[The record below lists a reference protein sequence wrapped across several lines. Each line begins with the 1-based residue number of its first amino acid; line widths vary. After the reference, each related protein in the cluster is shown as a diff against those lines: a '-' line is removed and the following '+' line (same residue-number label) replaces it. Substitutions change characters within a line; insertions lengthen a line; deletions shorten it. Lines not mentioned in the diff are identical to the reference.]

1 MKREEKP
8 VQYRKIQLSSSQT
21 RLVSLPRD
29 WAERNKIEK
38 DSVIIIRE
46 LPNDT
51 LLLTPANRPLKKK
64 PIKLPDSKR
73 IHRDLLRAYLDGFD
87 KIEIFSSQGPLKRR
101 DQIHEVSRNLI
112 GLEILEEDSGRIEIH
127 FLIEPSPTLDPLLL
141 IRRCFSIA
149 AGMERDTIQAILT
162 NDSSLFQSVIKRDD
176 EVDRLYFLI
185 VRILKTVTHQI
196 SENTSFQLVDA
207 LNLRMLASHAESMA
221 DQVESIAKRLSER
234 LNEHLIPDLEKTL
247 ATHIKKLADQMAS
260 RLNLAIDAYVERNVD
275 AASELIDQLEELDDD
290 LDLLE
295 KELEEKSAT
304 DTYRV
309 LSSVIGLLRRNREL
323 IEDVAD
329 LVS

>member
-29 WAERNKIEK
+29 WAERNTIEK

-51 LLLTPANRPLKKK
+51 LLLIPANRPLKKK
-64 PIKLPDSKR
+64 TIKLPDSKR
-73 IHRDLLRAYLDGFD
+73 IHRNLLRAYLDGFD
-87 KIEIFSSQGPLKRR
+87 KIEIFSTQGPLKHR
-101 DQIHEVSRNLI
+101 DIIHEVSRNLI
-112 GLEILEEDSGRIEIH
+112 GLEILEEESGRIEIH

-185 VRILKTVTHQI
+185 VRILKTVTHQV

-234 LNEHLIPDLEKTL
+234 LNDHLLPDLEKKL
-247 ATHIKKLADQMAS
+247 ATNIKSLADQMAS
-260 RLNLAIDAYVERNVD
+260 CLNLAINAYVERNVD

-290 LDLLE
+290 LDVLE
-295 KELEEKSAT
+295 KELEEKSAS